1 VSDRTGAGAAGA
13 TSATS
18 AAGYYRY
25 LWGLARFRPWLFAA
39 SGLLASVMFYVF
51 PLVPGLVVQRLL
63 DRLSHGARAGFDAWG
78 LIALLV
84 AVAALRVAAL
94 FGAVMAESTMHLLA
108 AALLRKNLL
117 AHILGRPGA
126 RAVPSSPGEAIS
138 RFRDDVKNVVNFLT
152 WTLDPVGQ
160 ATVALVALVVLLRID
175 GPLTLTVFLPLVIVF
190 AIVNLASKRVER
202 YRQANQEAIGDVTG
216 LLGEVFGA
224 VGAVK
229 IAGAEG
235 RVVSHLRTVNEA
247 RRKAVLN
254 DLVLTQLLQSMSY
267 NAANLGTGAMLL
279 VAAGAMRDGRF
290 TVGDFALFVSYIGWL
305 AQVTSMV
312 GNFMTQYRQVGVSI
326 DRLLELLPGAP
337 PAALV
342 AHGPIYARGPLPDAP
357 QPRKTATDRL
367 ETLEATGLTYFHGSH
382 GSHGDM
388 ERGIEGVSL
397 RLRRGDVI
405 VVTGRVG
412 AGKTTL
418 LRVLLGLLP
427 ADAGT
432 VAWNG
437 VVVDDPATFM
447 VPPRVAY
454 TAQAPR
460 LFSDTL
466 RANVLLGL
474 HDGHDGH
481 DGKGDGD
488 LRGAVRM
495 AVLER
500 DVEAL
505 EGGLDAPVGP
515 RGVKLSGGQLQRAAA
530 ARMFARAPELLVFD
544 DLSSALDVE
553 TEGLLWE
560 RMFARQQ
567 QGDTTLL
574 VVSHRA
580 AVLRRADH
588 VVVLKDGRVEAE
600 GTLDELLGTC
610 DEMRHLWAG
619 DLSTGA

>member
-1 VSDRTGAGAAGA
+1 MSDRTGAGAAGA

-388 ERGIEGVSL
+388 GRGIEGVSL

-412 AGKTTL
+412 AGKKTL

-481 DGKGDGD
+481 DGKGGGD

>member
-388 ERGIEGVSL
+388 GRGIEGVSL

-481 DGKGDGD
+481 DGKGGGD

>member
-481 DGKGDGD
+481 DGKGGGD

>member
-1 VSDRTGAGAAGA
+1 
-13 TSATS
+13 
-18 AAGYYRY
+18 
-25 LWGLARFRPWLFAA
+25 
-39 SGLLASVMFYVF
+39 
-51 PLVPGLVVQRLL
+51 
-63 DRLSHGARAGFDAWG
+63 
-78 LIALLV
+78 
-84 AVAALRVAAL
+84 
-94 FGAVMAESTMHLLA
+94 
-108 AALLRKNLL
+108 
-117 AHILGRPGA
+117 
-126 RAVPSSPGEAIS
+126 
-138 RFRDDVKNVVNFLT
+138 
-152 WTLDPVGQ
+152 
-160 ATVALVALVVLLRID
+160 
-175 GPLTLTVFLPLVIVF
+175 
-190 AIVNLASKRVER
+190 
-202 YRQANQEAIGDVTG
+202 
-216 LLGEVFGA
+216 
-224 VGAVK
+224 
-229 IAGAEG
+229 
-235 RVVSHLRTVNEA
+235 
-247 RRKAVLN
+247 
-254 DLVLTQLLQSMSY
+254 
-267 NAANLGTGAMLL
+267 
-279 VAAGAMRDGRF
+279 
-290 TVGDFALFVSYIGWL
+290 
-305 AQVTSMV
+305 
-312 GNFMTQYRQVGVSI
+312 
-326 DRLLELLPGAP
+326 
-337 PAALV
+337 
-342 AHGPIYARGPLPDAP
+342 
-357 QPRKTATDRL
+357 
-367 ETLEATGLTYFHGSH
+367 
-382 GSHGDM
+382 M

-481 DGKGDGD
+481 DGKGGGD

>member
-126 RAVPSSPGEAIS
+126 RAFPSSPGEAIS

-326 DRLLELLPGAP
+326 NRLLELLPGAP

-481 DGKGDGD
+481 DGKGGGD

-567 QGDTTLL
+567 QGDITLL

>member
-1 VSDRTGAGAAGA
+1 MSDRTGAGAAGA

-388 ERGIEGVSL
+388 GRGIEGVSL

-481 DGKGDGD
+481 DGKGGGD

>member
-1 VSDRTGAGAAGA
+1 MSDRTGAGAAGA

-481 DGKGDGD
+481 DGKGGGD

>member
-326 DRLLELLPGAP
+326 NRLLELLPGAP

-474 HDGHDGH
+474 HDGHDG
-481 DGKGDGD
+481 KGGGD

-530 ARMFARAPELLVFD
+530 ARKFARAPAQLVFD

-567 QGDTTLL
+567 QGDITLL

>member
-1 VSDRTGAGAAGA
+1 MSDRTGAGAAGA

-382 GSHGDM
+382 GDM

-432 VAWNG
+432 VAWNS

-474 HDGHDGH
+474 HDGH

>member
-1 VSDRTGAGAAGA
+1 MSDRTGAGAAGA

-126 RAVPSSPGEAIS
+126 RAFPSSPGEAIS

-326 DRLLELLPGAP
+326 NRLLELLPGAP

-544 DLSSALDVE
+544 DLSSALDGE

>member
-326 DRLLELLPGAP
+326 NRLLELLPGAP

-481 DGKGDGD
+481 DGKGGGD

>member
-1 VSDRTGAGAAGA
+1 MSDRTGAGAAGA